1 MLEIRTQT
9 PEDAEMVASLTEA
22 TNSPILGVLFK
33 KLEEEDLTA
42 FNEVAVW
49 DGKIVGKAVA
59 IKAEIE
65 SEEASL
71 PVLYLMPLVVMPEYV
86 RRGIALVLVRKIL
99 ENCKTQETGALL
111 AHGNPEFFKHLDFL
125 PAELHGIKDTTGEAT
140 DKLMAKEITEG
151 YLAEKGGNLI
161 LPF

>member
-9 PEDAEMVASLTEA
+9 PEDADMVATLTEA
-22 TNSPILGVLFK
+22 TKSPILGVLFN
-33 KLEEEDLTA
+33 KLEEEDLTT

-59 IKAEIE
+59 VKAEID
-65 SEEASL
+65 SKEAPA
-71 PVLYLMPLVVMPEYV
+71 PVVYLMPLVVMPEYV

-99 ENCKTQETGALL
+99 EECKTLGTGALL

-125 PAELHGIKDTTGEAT
+125 PAELFGIGDTTGEVT

-151 YLAEKGGNLI
+151 YLAEKGGNLK